1 MVLLLLLIFY
11 TFQKEK
17 KKKKSRFVWLRRM
30 EEKYKTL
37 EIVEK
42 APKSGVLYLN
52 LNRPAQRNALTYDF
66 FCEFPKA
73 LYGLDNNPDVK
84 VIVLSGAGS
93 HFCSG
98 IDLSLLK
105 STGGDSNSGSGESLR
120 RQIMAMQDSVTALER
135 CRKPVIA
142 SIHGGCIGGGIDI
155 ITACDIRV
163 CTEEAFFSVK
173 EVDLALA
180 ADLGTLQRLPGIVGF
195 GNAMELA
202 LTARRFS
209 GLEAKEIGLISRVFH
224 SKHELDEGVRDLAQA
239 IATKSPLAIV
249 GTKTV
254 LLRSRDLTIDQGL
267 DFVATLN
274 SARLLSPD
282 LTEAVMAL
290 MQKRNPVFSK
300 L

>member
-1 MVLLLLLIFY
+1 
-11 TFQKEK
+11 
-17 KKKKSRFVWLRRM
+17 M
-30 EEKYKTL
+30 EENYKTL

-52 LNRPAQRNALTYDF
+52 LNRPAQRNALTHDF

-155 ITACDIRV
+155 ITACDIVIASIHGGCIGGGIDIITACDIRV

-209 GLEAKEIGLISRVFH
+209 GLEAKEMGLISRVFH

-290 MQKRNPVFSK
+290 RQKRNPVFSK

>member
-1 MVLLLLLIFY
+1 
-11 TFQKEK
+11 
-17 KKKKSRFVWLRRM
+17 M

-37 EIVEK
+37 EIVEET
-42 APKSGVLYLN
+42 PKSGVLYLN

-66 FCEFPKA
+66 FREFPKA
-73 LYGLDNNPDVK
+73 LYALDNNLDVK

-163 CTEEAFFSVK
+163 CTEDAFFSVK

-209 GLEAKEIGLISRVFH
+209 GLEAKELGLVSRVFH
-224 SKHELDEGVRDLAQA
+224 SKLELDEGVRDLAQA

-282 LTEAVMAL
+282 LTEALMAQR
-290 MQKRNPVFSK
+290 QKRNPVFSK

>member
-1 MVLLLLLIFY
+1 MLFW
-11 TFQKEK
+11 FRK
-17 KKKKSRFVWLRRM
+17 M

-37 EIVEK
+37 EIVDK
-42 APKSGVLYLN
+42 SPKSGVAYLN
-52 LNRPAQRNALTYDF
+52 LNRPLQHNALTHDF
-66 FCEFPKA
+66 FSEFPKA
-73 LYGLDNNPDVK
+73 LYALDHNPNVN
-84 VIVLSGAGS
+84 VIVLSGAGK

-105 STGGDSNSGSGESLR
+105 STADSNSVPGGETLR
-120 RQIMAMQDSVTALER
+120 RQILAMQDSITALER

-142 SIHGGCIGGGIDI
+142 SIHGACIGGGIDI

-163 CTEEAFFSVK
+163 CTEDAFFSVK

-180 ADLGTLQRLPGIVGF
+180 ADLGTLQRLPTIVGF

-209 GLEAKEIGLISRVFH
+209 GLEAKELGLVSRVFH
-224 SKHELDEGVRDLAQA
+224 SKNDLDQGVRVIAEA
-239 IATKSPLAIV
+239 IATKSPIAV
-249 GTKTV
+249 AGTKTV
-254 LLRSRDLTIDQGL
+254 LLRSRDLTVDQGL

-274 SARLLSPD
+274 SARLLSGD
-282 LTEAVMAL
+282 LPEAVTAH
-290 MQKRNPVFSK
+290 MQKRKPVFSK

>member
-1 MVLLLLLIFY
+1 MNGFVTTNILYFS
-11 TFQKEK
+11 KRNRASK
-17 KKKKSRFVWLRRM
+17 FVWLRRM
-30 EEKYKTL
+30 EENYKTL

-73 LYGLDNNPDVK
+73 LYALDNNPDVK

-209 GLEAKEIGLISRVFH
+209 GLEAKEMGLISRVFH
-224 SKHELDEGVRDLAQA
+224 SKHELDEGVRDLAQGWFSYLFIYNYCCLCCFLSFPVCPFALHSYA
-239 IATKSPLAIV
+239 IIV
-249 GTKTV
+249 Y
-254 LLRSRDLTIDQGL
+254 LLMRFNFLMICESHYT
-267 DFVATLN
+267 TLV
-274 SARLLSPD
+274 D
-282 LTEAVMAL
+282 
-290 MQKRNPVFSK
+290 
-300 L
+300 

>member
-1 MVLLLLLIFY
+1 LFTSFKLFLNP
-11 TFQKEK
+11 T
-17 KKKKSRFVWLRRM
+17 M
-30 EEKYKTL
+30 EEKFKTL

-42 APKSGVLYLN
+42 IPKSGVFYLN
-52 LNRPAQRNALTYDF
+52 LNRPSQRNALTHDF
-66 FCEFPKA
+66 FSEFPKA
-73 LYGLDNNPDVK
+73 LYALDHNPDVN
-84 VIVLSGAGS
+84 VIVLSGAGK

-98 IDLSLLK
+98 IDLSLLN
-105 STGGDSNSGSGESLR
+105 STAGELSGESLR
-120 RQIMAMQDSVTALER
+120 RQILAMQDSITALER

-163 CTEEAFFSVK
+163 CTEDAFFSVK

-180 ADLGTLQRLPGIVGF
+180 ADLGSLQRLPSIVGF

-209 GLEAKEIGLISRVFH
+209 GLEAKELGLVSGVFH
-224 SKHELDEGVRDLAQA
+224 SQHELDEGVRELAQG
-239 IATKSPLAIV
+239 IASKSPVAVV

-254 LLRSRDLTIDQGL
+254 LLKSRDLTVDQGL

-274 SARLLSPD
+274 SARLLSSD
-282 LTEAVMAL
+282 LVEAVAAVK
-290 MQKRNPVFSK
+290 QKRRPVYSK